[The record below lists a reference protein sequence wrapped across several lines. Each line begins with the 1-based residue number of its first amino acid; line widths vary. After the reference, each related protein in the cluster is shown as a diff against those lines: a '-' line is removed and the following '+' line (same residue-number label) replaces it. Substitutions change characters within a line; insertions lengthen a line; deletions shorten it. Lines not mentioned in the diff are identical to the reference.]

1 MAIFRTI
8 VFTKTP
14 LRKAFRYK
22 DVFQLVPYTK
32 DFKPE
37 VSRYAV
43 DYPCFLEYSLPDDNC
58 DGKAQWDKDRELP
71 ILLTAFSIYRVFIYD
86 FYASSWGVRY
96 PVFSYDYVINELE
109 EDEKDILKEDPVF
122 YYPSFHYQDPTHKL
136 KDNIFSGVAEADTM
150 PLRQQYGLYFDLEQ
164 DRYDIRND
172 KAEITFSEE
181 TAKCFD
187 AFFIMDEEKQKKIY
201 SAARLISDCIALK
214 HYRHSLSFMAGV
226 AALETLA
233 DLVSNDKDLIKE
245 DCPLCHHIAASPYTC
260 QKCGRPIW
268 GVTAKVKNFLKE
280 YVSSDDVDVRN
291 YNKIYNLRSKITHT
305 GDIFTRDSIYDSD
318 ENKMIKENQMKY
330 KLIEYARRG
339 MISVMMKGLRP

>member
-1 MAIFRTI
+1 MAIFRII

-37 VSRYAV
+37 VTRYAV

-58 DGKAQWDKDRELP
+58 DGKAQWDRDREIP
-71 ILLTAFSIYRVFIYD
+71 VLLTAFSIYRVFIYD

-96 PVFSYDYVINELE
+96 PVFCYDYVVNELK
-109 EDEKDILKEDPVF
+109 EDEKDIFKEEPVF
-122 YYPSFHYQDPTHKL
+122 YYPFFHYKDPTHKL
-136 KDNIFSGVAEADTM
+136 KGKSFSEIAEGDMMT
-150 PLRQQYGLYFDLEQ
+150 LRKQYEVYIDSEQ

-181 TAKCFD
+181 TVKCLD
-187 AFFIMDEEKQKKIY
+187 AYFAMDDKKQKKIY
-201 SAARLISDCIALK
+201 SAARLISDSIALK
-214 HYRHSLSFMAGV
+214 YYRHSLSFMAGV
-226 AALETLA
+226 AALETLS
-233 DLVSNDKDLIKE
+233 DMVTNDKDLIEE
-245 DCPLCHHIAASPYTC
+245 DCHSCHHIISSPFTC
-260 QKCGRPIW
+260 PKCGRPIW

-280 YVSSDDVDVRN
+280 YVSSKDEDVKN

-305 GDIFTRDSIYDSD
+305 GDIFTSDSIYDSD
-318 ENKMIKENQMKY
+318 DERRDKENKMEY
-330 KLIEYARRG
+330 KLLEYSRRG
-339 MISVMMKGLRP
+339 MASVMMKG